1 MFNEFDQE
9 ELDDLY
15 QSMVL
20 QHSRNPQ
27 NFGKIECNC
36 SSKGKNPSC
45 GDHLEFFLNIENSII
60 KDISFIGEGCAL
72 SVSSASI
79 LSNKIKGKTIAEA
92 TEVLNK
98 FSLFIIENE
107 TLDDK
112 FEPLHI
118 FSGVKSF
125 PLRVKCVMLSF
136 RTIENAI
143 KEFQHE

>member
-1 MFNEFDQE
+1 MLNDFDQE

-20 QHSRNPQ
+20 QHSKNPQ
-27 NFGKIECNC
+27 NFGKITCNC
-36 SSKGKNPSC
+36 HSKGKNPSC
-45 GDHLEFFLNIENSII
+45 GDQLEFFLDIENNVV
-60 KDISFIGEGCAL
+60 KNISFIGEGCAL

-79 LSNKIKGKTIAEA
+79 LSNKIKGKTIEE
-92 TEVLNK
+92 TKEVLKK
-98 FSLFIIENE
+98 FSLFITENSQ
-107 TLDDK
+107 LDEK

-136 RTIENAI
+136 RTVENAI
-143 KEFQHE
+143 KEFDNE